1 MTWAP
6 AFLFSLFCDLSETLA
21 SGLQELRVAVDAFQK
36 QLLAV
41 TEVANE
47 DVQCQSLNYNS
58 VLPAYTEG
66 TQSSSLLNRQGT
78 LQRMY
83 SLAPTETNFFS
94 SAQLWDSYTL
104 STQCCMSF
112 NLPHTPPILCPPIF
126 PPFLLSLLSTLCTR
140 QGGLVAEPSISAT
153 A

>member
-58 VLPAYTEG
+58 VLPVLHRGNTV
-66 TQSSSLLNRQGT
+66 
-78 LQRMY
+78 
-83 SLAPTETNFFS
+83 
-94 SAQLWDSYTL
+94 
-104 STQCCMSF
+104 
-112 NLPHTPPILCPPIF
+112 
-126 PPFLLSLLSTLCTR
+126 FLTS
-140 QGGLVAEPSISAT
+140 
-153 A
+153 